1 MNAPSSGPADRPWG
15 IAVHMPSGDPMSA
28 PHLLGED
35 WASARWYATQADRD
49 LAFVDMQDHPP
60 WYRRGDSPSVHLEKI
75 NPPD

>member
-1 MNAPSSGPADRPWG
+1 
-15 IAVHMPSGDPMSA
+15 MSA